1 MAPAKAENSVA
12 GKAVFKI
19 WIKASLFNKGL
30 LLLEFSLDESV
41 SDRSFMAGGFYLGWQ
56 MEDELCF

>member
-41 SDRSFMAGGFYLGWQ
+41 SDRISWPAILFRRQ

>member
-41 SDRSFMAGGFYLGWQ
+41 SDRISWPADFV
-56 MEDELCF
+56 

>member
-19 WIKASLFNKGL
+19 WIKASLFNK
-30 LLLEFSLDESV
+30 EFSLDESV
-41 SDRSFMAGGFYLGWQ
+41 SDRISWPADFI
-56 MEDELCF
+56 

>member
-41 SDRSFMAGGFYLGWQ
+41 SDRILFRRQ

>member
-41 SDRSFMAGGFYLGWQ
+41 SDRIHGRRILFRRQ